1 MPGDRWQFVIGG
13 LQEVGQTAGTQRFAK
28 LQEVKKTAASAASD
42 RRQCGPGHR
51 NTAPFYILA
60 TDEGASFGQLRAT
73 SKPLR
78 STTPESTRRP
88 LFATNDVLS

>member
-51 NTAPFYILA
+51 HTAPFYTLA
-60 TDEGASFGQLRAT
+60 TDERVSFGQLRDT
-73 SKPLR
+73 SKPLM
-78 STTPESTRRP
+78 TTTHESQKELPE
-88 LFATNDVLS
+88 LAVL